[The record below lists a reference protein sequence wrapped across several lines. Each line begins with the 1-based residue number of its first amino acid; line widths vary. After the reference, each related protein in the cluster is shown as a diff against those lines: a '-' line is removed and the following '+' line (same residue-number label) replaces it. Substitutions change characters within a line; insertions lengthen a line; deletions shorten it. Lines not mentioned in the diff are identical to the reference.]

1 MAEGELG
8 EAERD
13 AHHALFCA
21 AECGAYLPVPDV
33 LDCLAYLA
41 GETGNPQRALRLHGA
56 AEAFRQRHGMVRFKT
71 YNAAY
76 VQSVEKLRNSLNKN
90 DFDSAWADGEALS
103 TEEAISFAQRG
114 RGERR
119 RASSGWDSLTP
130 AELDVVRLVREGL
143 GNKDIASCLFISP
156 RTVQAHLTHVYN
168 KLGLTS
174 RV

>member
-1 MAEGELG
+1 MCGCVYIRGRTARSG
-8 EAERD
+8 
-13 AHHALFCA
+13 ALWS
-21 AECGAYLPVPDV
+21 
-33 LDCLAYLA
+33 
-41 GETGNPQRALRLHGA
+41 R
-56 AEAFRQRHGMVRFKT
+56 T

-119 RASSGWDSLTP
+119 RASSGWDALTP
-130 AELDVVRLVREGL
+130 AELDVVQLVCEGL
-143 GNKDIASCLFISP
+143 GNKDIAPRLFISP

-174 RV
+174 RIQLAQEATLHT